1 MPWWRVNTKYSI
13 HQVQH
18 TLSTAYT
25 EYGIHQVQH
34 TLSTASTT
42 WCIIPRSTVSG
53 SQPVSHLAAD
63 HVVLNSSHSHN
74 YVLTNKYSLSSRRTS
89 LPNYRLQ
96 IDRPQALLQS
106 RSIMA
111 SKCISKL
118 AQSQLPSESLPSPD
132 YGLHVR
138 TMMACK
144 CIYKLARSRPPSA
157 SPNSPDHGLQVHLQ
171 TRPITA
177 SKCISKL
184 AQHSIRVYLKPRTNT
199 LPMFAQSPHSSAS
212 PHSLDR
218 GLQVH
223 LQTRSITASESIS
236 NLARIR
242 PPSSPNHGLQL
253 HLGTCSMTASKCI
266 SNSLDYSLE
275 TRSIMALECIPKFTR
290 TRCYEMV
297 EIAWHPK
304 GIRETEWF

>member
-25 EYGIHQVQH
+25 EYSIHWVLHPPRDASSQDRLSLAPSQSRISRQTMLYS
-34 TLSTASTT
+34 TLYIPTITCWPINTVSAPVAPPSQTTASRSTA
-42 WCIIPRSTVSG
+42 PK
-53 SQPVSHLAAD
+53 
-63 HVVLNSSHSHN
+63 SSCN
-74 YVLTNKYSLSSRRTS
+74 LGLSW
-89 LPNYRLQ
+89 
-96 IDRPQALLQS
+96 PQ
-106 RSIMA
+106 
-111 SKCISKL
+111 
-118 AQSQLPSESLPSPD
+118 
-132 YGLHVR
+132 
-138 TMMACK
+138 
-144 CIYKLARSRPPSA
+144 SA
-157 SPNSPDHGLQVHLQ
+157 SPNSLNHSFQVNLYPRPITASMFAQWWPASASTNSHDHGLQVHLQ
-171 TRPITA
+171 TRTITA

-199 LPMFAQSPHSSAS
+199 LPKFAQSHHSSAS

-253 HLGTCSMTASKCI
+253 YLGTCSMTASKCI

>member
-171 TRPITA
+171 TSSTQHPGLSQTSHEYAPHVRTITPF
-177 SKCISKL
+177 KCISTL
-184 AQHSIRVYLKPRTNT
+184 AGSRP
-199 LPMFAQSPHSSAS
+199 PSAS
-212 PHSLDR
+212 PDSLDHSL
-218 GLQVH
+218 
-223 LQTRSITASESIS
+223 
-236 NLARIR
+236 
-242 PPSSPNHGLQL
+242 
-253 HLGTCSMTASKCI
+253 
-266 SNSLDYSLE
+266 
-275 TRSIMALECIPKFTR
+275 
-290 TRCYEMV
+290 
-297 EIAWHPK
+297 
-304 GIRETEWF
+304 REYL